1 MILPGAVGSRIGG
14 VAELI
19 DDGESGLIVQERD
32 AVALADALERI
43 WEDRSLANRLSAKG
57 REKVERIWNREKN
70 LAELAALINAHVAER
85 RSGLAA

>member
-1 MILPGAVGSRIGG
+1 MVGSRIGG